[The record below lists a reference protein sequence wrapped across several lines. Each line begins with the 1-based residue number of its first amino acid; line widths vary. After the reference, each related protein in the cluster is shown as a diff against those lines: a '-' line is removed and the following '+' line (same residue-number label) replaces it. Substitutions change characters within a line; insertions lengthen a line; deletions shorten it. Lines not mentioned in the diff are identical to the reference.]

1 MKKNVRLTDVANLAG
16 ISVKTAS
23 RVINGDNYVSDAT
36 RANVE
41 NAIEKLGYQ
50 PDLVARSLRKGV
62 DDVLAIVV
70 PFIGDVFFA
79 EVIEEIEAVAL
90 ARDVQIIIASN
101 HNNPVREKQIVQQLQ
116 QRRVSGMV
124 VVPNTADYSFLKHSG
139 TPVVFLDREADGYA
153 TDTVKVDDQY
163 GAQLAVEHLISSGH
177 TRIAFFSDALNV
189 KTSHD
194 RYEGYRATLR
204 KHGIAFDEEL
214 VFVNAI
220 TTQDAALASQGL
232 LASPIPFTAIFSSRS
247 VITMGVLQALH
258 SQNRHDIALVSFG
271 DFEMARVLEPQVT
284 VIDHSPRV
292 LGRLAADRIFE
303 KIDKKT
309 SASLI
314 LLGNLSLIRRG
325 SGEIAPKEG
334 RHVRIG

>member
-1 MKKNVRLTDVANLAG
+1 MKKNVRLSDVASLAG

-23 RVINGDNYVSDAT
+23 RIINGDNYVLDAT
-36 RANVE
+36 RAKVE
-41 NAIEKLGYQ
+41 HAIEKLGYQ

-62 DDVLAIVV
+62 DDVLVIVV

-79 EVIEEIEAVAL
+79 EVIEEIEAIAL

-139 TPVVFLDREADGYA
+139 TPVVFLYREADGYA

-163 GAQLAVEHLISSGH
+163 GAQLAVEHLISYGH

-189 KTSHD
+189 KTSYA
-194 RYEGYRATLR
+194 RYEGSKATLK
-204 KHGIAFDEEL
+204 KHGIAFD
-214 VFVNAI
+214 
-220 TTQDAALASQGL
+220 
-232 LASPIPFTAIFSSRS
+232 
-247 VITMGVLQALH
+247 
-258 SQNRHDIALVSFG
+258 G

-284 VIDHSPRV
+284 VIDHSPRE
-292 LGRLAADRIFE
+292 LGRLAAERIFE

-309 SASLI
+309 SATPI

-325 SGEIAPKEG
+325 SGEIAPKEV
-334 RHVRIG
+334 RNVRIG